1 MGQENINLVASELK
15 SLPQGLIPL
24 PIFNEIARLAALTA
38 IEFIP
43 FRKNGESTEVLLFRR
58 PADDSF
64 WPGLLHTPGTI
75 LRSSDASF
83 DDAYTRLFNDELN
96 CEPLSVKFIGNELI
110 LNERGRVL
118 LFKYIVDVTD
128 VVTSGDFY
136 DTTTLPDDVLPQ
148 HRDMMLQAVNHF
160 KQEA

>member
-43 FRKNGESTEVLLFRR
+43 FRKNDESVEVLLFRR

-75 LRSSDASF
+75 LRSSDTSF
-83 DDAYTRLFNDELN
+83 DDAYTRLFNDELK
-96 CEPLSVKFIGNELI
+96 CKPLSVKFIDNELI

-118 LFKYIVDVTD
+118 LFKYLVDVTNIA
-128 VVTSGDFY
+128 TGGDFY
-136 DTTTLPDDVLPQ
+136 DVTALPDDVLPQ
-148 HRDMMLQAVNHF
+148 HRDMMLEAVKQF
-160 KQEA
+160 KREV